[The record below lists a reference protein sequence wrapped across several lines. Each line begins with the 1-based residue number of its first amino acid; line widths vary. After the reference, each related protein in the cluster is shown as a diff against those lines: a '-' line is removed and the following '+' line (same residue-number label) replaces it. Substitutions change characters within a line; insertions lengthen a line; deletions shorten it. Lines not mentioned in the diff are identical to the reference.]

1 MKNTFEIIYFFLNL
15 CKKESVPNYLK
26 KNEALYQQLWYVCKR
41 KINNFVCK
49 KNLCVIGQ
57 KKNSFQAPVSKT
69 KSNKKNNY
77 VCVDLCH
84 TISTTTIFLP
94 EKLKEN
100 AKIII

>member
-1 MKNTFEIIYFFLNL
+1 MGFYMKNTFEIIYFFLNL

-26 KNEALYQQLWYVCKR
+26 KKKPFTNNCGMFPKEKSTTLYV
-41 KINNFVCK
+41 K
-49 KNLCVIGQ
+49 KFMCNWS

-69 KSNKKNNY
+69 KSNKKKNY

-94 EKLKEN
+94 EN
-100 AKIII
+100 

>member
-1 MKNTFEIIYFFLNL
+1 VQKRKCAKLS
-15 CKKESVPNYLK
+15 KKE
-26 KNEALYQQLWYVCKR
+26 EALYQQLWYVCKR

-49 KNLCVIGQ
+49 KKFMCNWS

-94 EKLKEN
+94 EN
-100 AKIII
+100 